1 MYCYLY
7 FKYPHH
13 QLMFDSEIYQTINNY
28 FGSVLDVKKIGNDFL
43 LLISDKKDD
52 QTLIEYLNYYITDN
66 LIKTRV
72 YLSDSF
78 DNYEELNKHIE
89 LLEHLINDFDLV
101 FKKDVLTFH
110 DLLMSL
116 VNSKYNVEISKII
129 LGRYLFDNEIKI
141 LLKKLF
147 DNNLN
152 VLKTARDLEM
162 HRNTVIYKL
171 DVFNKYTK
179 LDPRVFNEAFIIKS
193 LLEI

>member
-43 LLISDKKDD
+43 LLISEKKDD